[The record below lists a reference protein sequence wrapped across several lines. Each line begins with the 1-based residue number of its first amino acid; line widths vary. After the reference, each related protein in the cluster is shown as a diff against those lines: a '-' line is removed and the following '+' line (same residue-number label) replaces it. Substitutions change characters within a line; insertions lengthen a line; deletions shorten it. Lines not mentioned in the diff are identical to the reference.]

1 LVFFQKNKK
10 ILKKSK
16 KFKKVL
22 DKYEKNLYFAFAEKT
37 KPMNLLCKK
46 KLRTILWN
54 FNRFIK
60 DLGVETL
67 ETIIRTREQRD

>member
-1 LVFFQKNKK
+1 
-10 ILKKSK
+10 
-16 KFKKVL
+16 
-22 DKYEKNLYFAFAEKT
+22 
-37 KPMNLLCKK
+37 MNLLCKK

-67 ETIIRTREQRD
+67 ETIIRTKEQRD